1 MNGNPQKIVTTIRKQ
16 WRTIGFTSFL
26 LDSMSSL
33 MKCGAKLSVDL
44 LFPFS
49 EVFSEVPREESCR
62 LVMLGKKTVDEPF
75 ENSAFAT
82 VDATANK
89 ASNYQ
94 RKMDEKPR
102 VWSDHCNWPCH
113 T

>member
-1 MNGNPQKIVTTIRKQ
+1 MEDNQIYKFLARLNVEFDEVRGKI
-16 WRTIGFTSFL
+16 IGRSPL
-26 LDSMSSL
+26 
-33 MKCGAKLSVDL
+33 
-44 LFPFS
+44 PFIS

-75 ENSAFAT
+75 ENSALAT

-113 T
+113 TRETC